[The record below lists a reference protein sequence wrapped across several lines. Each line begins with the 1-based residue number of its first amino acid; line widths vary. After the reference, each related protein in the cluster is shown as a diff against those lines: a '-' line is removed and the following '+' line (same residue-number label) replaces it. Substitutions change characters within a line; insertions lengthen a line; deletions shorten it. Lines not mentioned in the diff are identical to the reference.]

1 MKPLKKILLAEDDED
16 DRMIFDD
23 IIEQLK
29 TEDDFTFC
37 AVDNGLK
44 VIQLLGQ
51 LEVSELPD
59 LVILDQNMPQMNGK
73 EALGL
78 LKDDPRWQHI
88 PVVIYSTF
96 NDVKLAAT
104 CLEMGADQVIT
115 KPDSYEGFNAV
126 ISQLVGKYLFKRAQ

>member
-23 IIEQLK
+23 IVEQLK
-29 TEDDFTFC
+29 IENDFTLC

-51 LEVSELPD
+51 LDDSELPA

-78 LKDDPRWQHI
+78 LKDDPRWKHI

-96 NDVKLAAT
+96 NDAKLAAT

-126 ISQLVGKYLFKRAQ
+126 ISQLVGKYLFERAQ

>member
-23 IIEQLK
+23 IVTQLK
-29 TEDDFTFC
+29 VENDFAFS

-51 LEVSELPD
+51 LEASDLPD

-78 LKDDPRWQHI
+78 LKDNPHWKHI

-96 NDVKLAAT
+96 NDAKLAAT

-126 ISQLVGKYLFKRAQ
+126 ISQLVNKYFFGRVQ

>member
-1 MKPLKKILLAEDDED
+1 MKPFKKILLAEDDED

-23 IIEQLK
+23 IVEQLK
-29 TEDDFTFC
+29 MVNDFTFS

-44 VIQLLGQ
+44 VIQLLAQ
-51 LEVSELPD
+51 LETSALPD
-59 LVILDQNMPQMNGK
+59 LIILDQNMPQMNGK

-78 LKDDPRWQHI
+78 LKEDPRLKHI

-96 NDVKLAAT
+96 NDARLAAI

-126 ISQLVGKYLFKRAQ
+126 ISQLVGKYLFEKVQ